1 MQRTR
6 IKICGICRRE
16 DAAAAIECGADPIG
30 MVFHAPSPRSVT
42 LDEARLILREV
53 GPFVTA
59 VGLFVDATLEQIQ
72 QTTQSL
78 GIHTIQL
85 HGDESPEF
93 IAALKPLIVLKA
105 VRVEK
110 SLFPQTLRRWQQD
123 IANHQLHNLRGLL
136 LETAHTPE
144 PGGTGIPNDWQTVRA
159 ARDAGLFNGLPPII
173 AAGGLTPETV
183 GEVVR
188 AIHPFAVDVSSGVEE
203 SRKQKSR
210 QKIAAFVEA
219 VRQAER

>member
-6 IKICGICRRE
+6 IKICGICRPE
-16 DAAAAIECGADPIG
+16 DAAAAIECGADAIG
-30 MVFHAPSPRSVT
+30 LVFHPPSPRSVT

-53 GPFVTA
+53 GPFVAA
-59 VGLFVDATLEQIQ
+59 VGLFVDATVDQIR
-72 QTTQSL
+72 QTTQAL

-85 HGDESPEF
+85 HGQESPEL

-105 VRVEK
+105 IRVEK
-110 SLFPQTLRRWQQD
+110 PHFPEVLRQWQQD
-123 IANHQLHNLRGLL
+123 IATHRLHNLRGLL
-136 LETAHTPE
+136 LETAHTPQ
-144 PGGTGIPNDWQTVRA
+144 PGGTGIPNDWETVRA
-159 ARDAGLFNGLPPII
+159 ARDGGQFNGLPPII

-188 AIHPFAVDVSSGVEE
+188 AIHPFAVDVSSGVEQA
-203 SRKQKSR
+203 RRQKSR
-210 QKIAAFVEA
+210 EKIAAFVEA